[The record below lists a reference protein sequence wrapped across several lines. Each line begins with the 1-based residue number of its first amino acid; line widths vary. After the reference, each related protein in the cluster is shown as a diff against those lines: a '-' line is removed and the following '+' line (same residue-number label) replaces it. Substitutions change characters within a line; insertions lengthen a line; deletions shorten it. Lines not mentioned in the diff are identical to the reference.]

1 MTTRRVL
8 VLARTIAAAA
18 LLFFQGTR
26 QSAVMVRPLIA
37 VFTGVDFQRSADG
50 VVVSHNT
57 LAMRADG
64 STATVWAE
72 PSGAARRRVD
82 RIEGASESFIEA
94 AQAKMTAVLNA
105 REIAARKAMLTAPP
119 ADCVR
124 GGYERL
130 LRRETLLGEE
140 THVVQAS
147 IRKGE
152 RLITQWRL
160 RANGCSTIQSMWEDR
175 QADGSYRKSFENRLV
190 FLSRSEPDARLFAR
204 EERFREMAPS
214 QIFQELERQRSVAMT
229 TLPEGLAEKDA
240 VYFRRRPAPATP

>member
-1 MTTRRVL
+1 
-8 VLARTIAAAA
+8 
-18 LLFFQGTR
+18 
-26 QSAVMVRPLIA
+26 
-37 VFTGVDFQRSADG
+37 
-50 VVVSHNT
+50 
-57 LAMRADG
+57 MRADG

-82 RIEGASESFIEA
+82 RIEGTSESFIEA

-119 ADCVR
+119 TDCVR

-130 LRRETLLGEE
+130 LRRETLFGEE
-140 THVVQAS
+140 THVVQVSVNGGA
-147 IRKGE
+147 

-160 RANGCSTIQSMWEDR
+160 RANGCSTVQSLWEDR
-175 QADGSYRKSFENRLV
+175 HADGSYRKSFENRLV
-190 FLSRSEPDARLFAR
+190 FLSRSEPDTRLFAR

-214 QIFQELERQRSVAMT
+214 QIFQELERQRGAAVT

-240 VYFRRRPAPATP
+240 EYLRRRPAAATL